1 MTAFVSL
8 PELKAYLGNFVS
20 NDPNEPEFDDE
31 SLQQKLDDQVVN
43 IEAVWGTNFSGLT
56 LPTPAG
62 TVASGHTWLNLILE
76 MLNLDTVVADILAI
90 QAVRKFRLSKKQA
103 DIYQALAAWR
113 WKYFETG
120 ALVNAILAVFD
131 NGKVFDTTSFLAG
144 NDRSLASQSPG
155 LTITDYTNPSEDQ
168 ITRFCLRESA
178 FIRGVANIQ
187 GFVTDI
193 ADLNS
198 SQLRPYKTILASL
211 VAPQVARINL
221 SYDPNATAMPD
232 YVEKSLLDGNPAN
245 CYSATNLVK
254 DLELGRKYYPI
265 IPRA

>member
-20 NDPNEPEFDDE
+20 NDPAEPEFADE
-31 SLQQKLDDQVVN
+31 LLQQKLDDRALD
-43 IEAVWGTNFSGLT
+43 IEAIWKINFKTLT

-62 TVASGHTWLNLILE
+62 TITNSPTWLNLILE
-76 MLNLDTVVADILAI
+76 ILNLDSVVADILYTQGI
-90 QAVRKFRLSKKQA
+90 RKFRLREKEAK
-103 DIYQALAAWR
+103 IYQNFAAWR
-113 WKYFETG
+113 WKYFQVG
-120 ALVNAILAVFD
+120 NLVKAILAVF
-131 NGKVFDTTSFLAG
+131 NKGKVFDTASFLAG
-144 NDRSLASQSPG
+144 DDRSLASQSPG
-155 LTITDYTNPSEDQ
+155 LTITDYTSPSEPQ

-193 ADLNS
+193 ASLNS
-198 SQLRPYKTILASL
+198 SQLRPYKTTLAGL

-221 SYDPNATAMPD
+221 SYDPNATAMPE
-232 YVEKSLLDGNPAN
+232 YTERSLLDGNPSS
-245 CYSATNLVK
+245 CYSAVNLVRE
-254 DLELGRKYYPI
+254 LEVTHKYYPI

>member
-20 NDPNEPEFDDE
+20 NDPAEPEFSDE
-31 SLQQKLDDQVVN
+31 SLQEKLDDQVTN
-43 IEAVWGTNFSGLT
+43 IEAVWGTNFDGLT

-62 TVASGHTWLNLILE
+62 TVASGYTWLDLILE
-76 MLNLDTVVADILAI
+76 MLNLDAVVADILAV
-90 QAVRKFRLSKKQA
+90 QGVRKFRLGQKQA
-103 DIYQALAAWR
+103 KIYQDLAAWR
-113 WKYFETG
+113 WKHFETG
-120 ALVNAILAVFD
+120 RLINAILAVFD
-131 NGKVFDTTSFLAG
+131 GGKVFDTTSFLDG
-144 NDRSLASQSPG
+144 DDRSLSSQSPG
-155 LTITDYTNPSEDQ
+155 LTITDYTNPTTNQS
-168 ITRFCLRESA
+168 TRFCLRESA

-211 VAPQVARINL
+211 VAPQIARINL

-254 DLELGRKYYPI
+254 ELQLGSKYYPV